1 MKSVFLLLALTIYT
15 LAASAASAALPAFD
29 SAANSAY
36 DNGWS
41 NGSNGGFGFDAWSIA
56 NNSDS
61 THFAGTFIGDAGA
74 SGVNPSVDTSGRA
87 FGMYSNTAPNT
98 SGASVSAQRDFA
110 GGPLL
115 AGQSF
120 SLDIAINYRD
130 GSKGILLNG
139 DGTPFG
145 PVLGA
150 FETGGFPNQHSLTLY
165 DVVTLQ
171 NVNYT
176 FSDYHADSLF
186 HLTFTMIDLA
196 HLQANLTRTTASGTD
211 NLVTLTVNSRPA
223 TGFNLFYGS
232 TAQYAPQED
241 LFFNNFAVSGV
252 VPVPEPTTL
261 HLLGVV
267 AAAIWFARVR
277 RRQAL

>member
-1 MKSVFLLLALTIYT
+1 MRSTLSLLFALYIYT
-15 LAASAASAALPAFD
+15 LAARGASAALPAFD
-29 SAANSAY
+29 SAADPAY
-36 DNGWS
+36 DSGWS
-41 NGSNGGFGFDAWSIA
+41 DGSNGGSGFAPWMITT
-56 NNSDS
+56 NNDN
-61 THFAGTFIGDAGA
+61 TQHFAGTFIADAGA
-74 SGVNPSVDTSGRA
+74 SGVNPAIDTSGRA
-87 FGMYSNTAPNT
+87 FGMYSNTTPNS

-110 GGPLL
+110 GGPLQ

-150 FETGGFPNQHSLTLY
+150 FATGGSPHSHSLTLY

-176 FSDYHADSLF
+176 FTDYHADSLF

-211 NLVTLTVNSRPA
+211 DLVTLTVNSRPA

-241 LFFNNFAVSGV
+241 LFFNNFAVSGGV
-252 VPVPEPTTL
+252 AVPEPTTL
-261 HLLGVV
+261 SLLGLAGAVV
-267 AAAIWFARVR
+267 CVARLR
-277 RRQAL
+277 RR